1 MTKHQKWLVVS
12 LAVGITL
19 SVAAIGSSVIIDGAA
34 NGDPEATD
42 NVRIVD
48 DRKLP
53 EQWAINA
60 AYGRGALSNLRA
72 ALSEVSNDNP
82 QEARKGVAVAQSLLT
97 KITLELPV
105 EEAIPQSHNQV
116 ETDFVLVHSE
126 VRVLG
131 HADPAGSVQTTLD
144 SIRHEF
150 EMTDHDAIVTALRS
164 LNVPLA
170 YTRIDL
176 PLSDTIAL
184 VDDIL
189 HALDSQ
195 DSEQARS
202 KLMEIGDRLRIETVQ
217 IGTEGSPVDALEA
230 NDAG

>member
-1 MTKHQKWLVVS
+1 MTKHQKWLMVGLVV
-12 LAVGITL
+12 GTTL
-19 SVAAIGSSVIIDGAA
+19 SVAAIGSSAIIDGAA
-34 NGDPEATD
+34 NGDPGATD
-42 NVRIVD
+42 SLRIVD

-72 ALSEVSNDNP
+72 ALIEVTNDNP

-97 KITLELPV
+97 QITLESPV
-105 EEAIPQSHNQV
+105 EEAISQSGIQA
-116 ETDFVLVHSE
+116 EPDFVLVHSE

-131 HADPAGSVQTTLD
+131 DADSDDSVQATLD

-150 EMTDHDAIVTALRS
+150 EVTDHDAIVTALRL

-189 HALDSQ
+189 HALDTQ

-217 IGTEGSPVDALEA
+217 IGTEDSPVDALEA

>member
-19 SVAAIGSSVIIDGAA
+19 SVAAIGSSAIIDRAA

-217 IGTEGSPVDALEA
+217 IGTEGPPVDALEA

>member
-1 MTKHQKWLVVS
+1 MTKHQKWLMVGLVV
-12 LAVGITL
+12 GTTL
-19 SVAAIGSSVIIDGAA
+19 SVAAIGSSAIIDGAA
-34 NGDPEATD
+34 NGDPGATD
-42 NVRIVD
+42 SLRIVD

-72 ALSEVSNDNP
+72 ALIEVTNDNP

-97 KITLELPV
+97 QITLESPV
-105 EEAIPQSHNQV
+105 EEAISQSGIQA

-131 HADPAGSVQTTLD
+131 DADPVQATLD

-150 EMTDHDAIVTALRS
+150 EVTDHDAIVTALRL

-217 IGTEGSPVDALEA
+217 IGTENSPVDALEA

>member
-1 MTKHQKWLVVS
+1 MTKHQKWLIVGLV
-12 LAVGITL
+12 VGITL
-19 SVAAIGSSVIIDGAA
+19 SVAAIGSSAIIDRAA

-72 ALSEVSNDNP
+72 ALSEVTNDNP

-217 IGTEGSPVDALEA
+217 IGTEDSPVDALEA
-230 NDAG
+230 NDVG

>member
-1 MTKHQKWLVVS
+1 MTRHHRR
-12 LAVGITL
+12 LAVGLVIGL
-19 SVAAIGSSVIIDGAA
+19 IISAVAIGSSAFINRASNAGSEVI
-34 NGDPEATD
+34 D

-53 EQWAINA
+53 RQWAINA

-72 ALSEVSNDNP
+72 ALSEITNDNA
-82 QEARKGVAVAQSLLT
+82 QEAREGVAVARSLLT
-97 KITLELPV
+97 RITLEAASDAVASDPDV
-105 EEAIPQSHNQV
+105 QAG
-116 ETDFVLVHSE
+116 TDFVLVHSE

-131 HADPAGSVQTTLD
+131 ETDSANSVQATLD
-144 SIRHEF
+144 SIRSEL
-150 EMTDHDAIVTALRS
+150 EATDHNAIIKALSS

-176 PLSDTIAL
+176 PLTDTIAL

-189 HALDSQ
+189 RALDSQ

-202 KLMEIGDRLRIETVQ
+202 KLMDIGSRLRIETLR
-217 IGTEGSPVDALEA
+217 IGTQDAPIKVPETVDA
-230 NDAG
+230 G